1 MTHVLEMFLHRG
13 YILKDHYKI
22 EMRLPFISLSYS
34 KMSVFRG
41 EKYMKSHTTNLANTV

>member
-1 MTHVLEMFLHRG
+1 MTHVVKMFFHWG

-34 KMSVFRG
+34 KMSVFR
-41 EKYMKSHTTNLANTV
+41 E